1 MDGIARILRRFVAAA
16 ILLSVL
22 LLVLN
27 FVLLGTVVF
36 REQRQQ
42 PAPEN
47 VVREVA
53 EGLAALDGGRYVLA
67 EETAELLER
76 QGAWAMLIGEDGE
89 VKWEERLPGDV
100 PRTYG
105 LTDVA
110 KFSRYYLAE
119 YPVYIWEHADGL
131 VVVGYPK
138 NSHGKFQ
145 FSWDAEWVRSVP
157 WRLGLLLLIN
167 AAVALMLSVLMGLRM
182 VRKIRPLVTGIRKL
196 AREEP
201 VRLDERGLLGDLAGS
216 INAASAILQEKNAA
230 LKARDEARSNWIA
243 GISHDIRTPLSM
255 ILGYAS
261 ELEESPEV
269 PEEHRRQA
277 GVIRRQGEKLRSL
290 VSDLNLVSMLEYDM
304 QPLRRERVRLTS
316 LARQAAADLLNDG
329 LDGRFAIELDAA
341 EEDLWIT
348 GDRKLLLRAIGNL
361 LQNSVNHNPQGCR
374 IAIGAFRSEDGT
386 RCGLLVRD
394 DGRGVPRERLAE
406 LTELPYS
413 SNRKH
418 PPRQGH
424 GLGLPMVDRI
434 MKAHRGRL
442 LLDSPEGGGLT
453 AVLEFPAEEA
463 HAAGS

>member
-1 MDGIARILRRFVAAA
+1 MDGIFRILRRFVAAA

-22 LLVLN
+22 LLVFN
-27 FVLLGTVVF
+27 FILLGSLVF
-36 REQRQQ
+36 KEQRQH
-42 PAPEN
+42 PAPED
-47 VVREVA
+47 VVRNVA
-53 EGLAALDGGRYVLA
+53 EGLAVPDGDRYVLA
-67 EETAELLER
+67 GEAAELLDK
-76 QGAWAMLIGEDGE
+76 QQAWAMLIGGDGE
-89 VKWEERLPGDV
+89 VKWEERLPDDV

-110 KFSRYYLAE
+110 KFSRYYLSE

-145 FSWDAEWVRSVP
+145 FNWDADWVRSVP
-157 WRLGLLLLIN
+157 WRLGMLLILN
-167 AAVALMLSVLMGLRM
+167 AAVALLLSILMGLRL
-182 VRKIRPLVTGIRKL
+182 VRNIRPLVTGVHRL

-216 INAASAILQEKNAA
+216 INTASAILQEKNAA

-261 ELEESPEV
+261 ELEDNPEL
-269 PEEHRRQA
+269 PEEERRQA
-277 GVIRRQGEKLRSL
+277 GIIRRQGEKLRSL

-304 QPLRRERVRLTS
+304 QPLRRERVRLAS
-316 LARQAAADLLNDG
+316 LARQAAADMLNGG
-329 LDGRFAIELDAA
+329 LDERHAIALEPADD
-341 EEDLWIT
+341 DLWIV

-374 IAIGAFRSEDGT
+374 IVIGTFRSGDGT
-386 RCGLLVRD
+386 RCGLIVRD
-394 DGRGVPRERLAE
+394 DGRGVPREQLAE

-413 SNRKH
+413 SKRKH

-434 MKAHRGRL
+434 VKAHRGRL
-442 LLDSPEGGGLT
+442 LLDSPEGGGLVVT
-453 AVLEFPAEEA
+453 MEFPAEGA
-463 HAAGS
+463 